1 MPLYRNR
8 TAALLAIFA
17 VALQALWP
25 LLAQAKPNVPGERV
39 PVCTIEGITHYVEL
53 PAVDTPVE
61 KRSAAH
67 HEHCKMCVFGA
78 EKLAIAVSPGPQA
91 AFAAA
96 VVDAPRTAIA
106 AQFSPSGFER
116 PALPRAPPLAS

>member
-25 LLAQAKPNVPGERV
+25 LLAQAKPTVPGERV

-78 EKLAIAVSPGPQA
+78 EKLAALPVAAPPVVLVAGRERAADAISAVPASNSFPK
-91 AFAAA
+91 
-96 VVDAPRTAIA
+96 
-106 AQFSPSGFER
+106 
-116 PALPRAPPLAS
+116 PALPRAPPIAS

>member
-1 MPLYRNR
+1 MPLFRNR
-8 TAALLAIFA
+8 AAALLAIFA

-25 LLAQAKPNVPGERV
+25 LLAQAKPALPGERV
-39 PVCTIEGITHYVEL
+39 AVCTIEGITHYIEL

-78 EKLAIAVSPGPQA
+78 EKLAVAVCRAPQA
-91 AFAAA
+91 VLAAA
-96 VVDAPRTAIA
+96 VEVPQVSVATG
-106 AQFSPSGFER
+106 FSPAGFER

>member
-8 TAALLAIFA
+8 AAALFAIFA

-25 LLAQAKPNVPGERV
+25 LLAQAKPSVSGERV

-78 EKLAIAVSPGPQA
+78 EKLAVAVSRAPQA
-91 AFAAA
+91 VLAAA
-96 VVDAPRTAIA
+96 VDAPRVSVATHFA
-106 AQFSPSGFER
+106 PSGFER
-116 PALPRAPPLAS
+116 PALPRAPPTAS

>member
-17 VALQALWP
+17 IALQALWP
-25 LLAQAKPNVPGERV
+25 LLAQAKPNLAGERV

-67 HEHCKMCVFGA
+67 HEHCKVCVFGA
-78 EKLAIAVSPGPQA
+78 EKLAVAGSPAPQA
-91 AFAAA
+91 ALDAP
-96 VVDAPRTAIA
+96 VDAPRASVA
-106 AQFSPSGFER
+106 VHFSPPAFER
-116 PALPRAPPLAS
+116 PALPRAPPPTS

>member
-17 VALQALWP
+17 LALQALWP
-25 LLAQAKPNVPGERV
+25 LLAQAKPAVPGERV

-53 PAVDTPVE
+53 PALDTPVE

-67 HEHCKMCVFGA
+67 HEHCKVRVFGT
-78 EKLAIAVSPGPQA
+78 EKLAVAGSPAPRA
-91 AFAAA
+91 ALAAA
-96 VVDAPRTAIA
+96 LGAPRACVA
-106 AQFSPSGFER
+106 APAFPSAFER

>member
-17 VALQALWP
+17 LALQAFWP
-25 LLAQAKPNVPGERV
+25 LLAQAKPRLPGERV
-39 PVCTIEGITHYVEL
+39 PLCTIEGITHYIEL

-61 KRSAAH
+61 QRSAAH

-78 EKLAIAVSPGPQA
+78 EKMAVAASTAPQVAFSVFVDEPRACVA
-91 AFAAA
+91 AH
-96 VVDAPRTAIA
+96 
-106 AQFSPSGFER
+106 FSPPAFER